1 MPVKTKIAEQIMSEI
16 DTYLQ
21 KKDDLDMIMNLSHN
35 KKEREQLSVDKAVSY
50 THLTLPTNREV

>member
-21 KKDDLDMIMNLSHN
+21 KKDDLDMIMNLSN
-35 KKEREQLSVDKAVSY
+35 KKEEREQLSVDKVENSEGY
-50 THLTLPTNREV
+50 MTLL